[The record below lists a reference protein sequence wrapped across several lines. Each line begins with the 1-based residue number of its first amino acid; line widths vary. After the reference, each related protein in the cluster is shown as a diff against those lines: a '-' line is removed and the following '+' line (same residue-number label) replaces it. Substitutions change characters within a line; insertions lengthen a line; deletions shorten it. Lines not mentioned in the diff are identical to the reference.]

1 MSIDFDG
8 NYKRVFAFPEMVRA
22 LAEGY
27 LEGDWAES
35 VHWETFD
42 LRPDGYVSPRPAPRE
57 NDLSPQLV
65 QRENDLV
72 CRLARKDGSGL
83 YVHLMLEFQSGLDEG
98 MAVRMNTYTAMFTE
112 QEWRRREKGR
122 RWQVPAVA
130 PVVLYTGKRPW
141 TAPQELAPEW
151 PERLRGM
158 EKYGRPMRYVLVE
171 TQTAPELEGREPN
184 LADLMFRL
192 ERARNGE
199 EAAAAIGLLGR
210 ALKQSGTEELAEA
223 LLGWF
228 NNVWVRTRLRDVEV
242 KPVAS
247 FKEVPKMLEEN
258 FNSWA
263 DEWIAKGEE
272 RGLAKGE
279 ERGLAKGEERGL
291 AKGEVK
297 GRKDL
302 LLRQVRERYGDST
315 ASEIAPTLDAIRS
328 LPTLDDIG
336 VWIVT
341 CGTADALLA
350 RIRAL

>member
-1 MSIDFDG
+1 
-8 NYKRVFAFPEMVRA
+8 MVRA

-27 LEGDWAES
+27 LDGD
-35 VHWETFD
+35 
-42 LRPDGYVSPRPAPRE
+42 
-57 NDLSPQLV
+57 
-65 QRENDLV
+65 
-72 CRLARKDGSGL
+72 LA
-83 YVHLMLEFQSGLDEG
+83 
-98 MAVRMNTYTAMFTE
+98 
-112 QEWRRREKGR
+112 
-122 RWQVPAVA
+122 
-130 PVVLYTGKRPW
+130 
-141 TAPQELAPEW
+141 
-151 PERLRGM
+151 
-158 EKYGRPMRYVLVE
+158 
-171 TQTAPELEGREPN
+171 
-184 LADLMFRL
+184 AD
-192 ERARNGE
+192 
-199 EAAAAIGLLGR
+199 
-210 ALKQSGTEELAEA
+210 ALP
-223 LLGWF
+223 GWF
-228 NNVWVRTRLRDVEV
+228 NELCVRTRLRNVEA

-263 DEWIAKGEE
+263 DEWIA
-272 RGLAKGE
+272 RGE

-341 CGTADALLA
+341 CETADALLA